1 MDVITRQQ
9 TPGKS
14 LPAEL
19 VVGGGNGLLR
29 LMQNGDMM
37 QHRGWRG
44 VRGVGDDPTSAQ
56 EAAQILQATEAA
68 TLPLVVANTPGVYYT
83 QNPATGQI
91 TVSSQP
97 VYGGVLPGGVLP
109 GGATVTAGGGQVTAG
124 ISSGTLMM
132 IGLVGLLGF
141 MMMQRR

>member
-97 VYGGVLPGGVLP
+97 VYGGVLPGG
-109 GGATVTAGGGQVTAG
+109 ATVTAGGGQVTAG